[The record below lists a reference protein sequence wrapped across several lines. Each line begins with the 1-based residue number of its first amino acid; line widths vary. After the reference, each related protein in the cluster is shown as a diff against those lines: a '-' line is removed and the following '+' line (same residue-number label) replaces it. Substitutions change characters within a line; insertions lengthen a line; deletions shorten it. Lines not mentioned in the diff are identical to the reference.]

1 LIDRK
6 LVEAMHAR
14 HDHQVSSQQG
24 GTAGSVSALQAQVT
38 DLQTKVA
45 TLTSTNTSMQA
56 QLDASKGM
64 ISSLQTQVNAFSA
77 LQAQVDALAKSSS
90 GSSLSAFAKY
100 VTVDPNPIN
109 GVKGPH
115 VIFSGANVHI
125 RSGSGATDDSGTL
138 MGLGNLIVGY
148 NEPRNPDLVP
158 NQIACDRAYTGSH
171 NIVAGFGNVVQSYG
185 GLVAGQQNCIGSA
198 YSSILGGTINEA
210 AGPSSTILGGTKLG
224 TGTDN
229 QVAPKYKPM

>member
-1 LIDRK
+1 
-6 LVEAMHAR
+6 MHAR

-64 ISSLQTQVNAFSA
+64 ISSLQTQVN
-77 LQAQVDALAKSSS
+77 ALAKSSS